1 MFKQGIA
8 EIEDWREVYLFVLK
22 KGQIGVFSINR

>member
-8 EIEDWREVYLFVLK
+8 EIEDWREVYVIVK
-22 KGQIGVFSINR
+22 KGEKGVFFYQW